1 MPKAIKK
8 KVKKKTTATETE
20 VKDRFA
26 DLITTFQ
33 NKQKSALLISVIVI
47 AVVIIIAS
55 FLFYQYKA
63 TVKSRQLAYEAYK
76 TFYNEYQK
84 NTLSKQEQ
92 FQQALDL
99 FQQAYN
105 KKKSPRLLLYIASSY
120 YELGKY
126 EDALKTL
133 NDFIKKYDQEKEML
147 PLAYQKMAA
156 IYISKANNDEALK
169 TLETMYKS
177 TTNIYKDFALI
188 ASGRILEEDGK
199 KEDAMSKYKE
209 LTEKFP
215 ESPFFEEAKSKLA
228 VSTESKEGE

>member
-20 VKDRFA
+20 VKNRFA

-33 NKQKSALLISVIVI
+33 KKQKSVLLISVIVI

-55 FLFYQYKA
+55 FLFYQYTA

-84 NTLSKQEQ
+84 NTLSKQEH
-92 FQQALDL
+92 
-99 FQQAYN
+99 N

-133 NDFIKKYDQEKEML
+133 NDFIRKYDQEKDML

-156 IYISKANNDEALK
+156 IYLSKANNDEALK

-188 ASGRILEEDGK
+188 ESGRILEEDGK
-199 KEDAMSKYKE
+199 KEAAMSKYKE

-228 VSTESKEGE
+228 VTTESKEGE